1 MKATI
6 EYEPSKAEQN
16 NGQQWQF
23 ILNYDIH
30 RPADGNDIQIGAG
43 KFIHY
48 FSPDNLPTMEKHTI
62 FVIDVSGSMSGRK
75 LKQTIGNKYAF
86 SIQLRRFR
94 IYRCALLALL
104 ETIFVLVYSALKVH
118 IVL

>member
-6 EYEPSKAEQN
+6 EYEPSRAEQN
-16 NGQQWQF
+16 NGEQWQF

-62 FVIDVSGSMSGRK
+62 FVIDVSGSMNGRK
-75 LKQTIGNKYAF
+75 LKQTIGKN
-86 SIQLRRFR
+86 
-94 IYRCALLALL
+94 LLHL
-104 ETIFVLVYSALKVH
+104 IKVF
-118 IVL
+118 I